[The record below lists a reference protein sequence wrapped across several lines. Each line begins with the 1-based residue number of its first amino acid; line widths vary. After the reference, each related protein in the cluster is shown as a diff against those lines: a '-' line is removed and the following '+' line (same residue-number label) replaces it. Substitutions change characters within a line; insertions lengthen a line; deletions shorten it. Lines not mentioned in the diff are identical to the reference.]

1 MKFFLSYINQKKAG
15 IIIFILTASIFA
27 VSYSLYHLPLGAVLY
42 PMAVSAFFGTVI
54 LVADYKRAHKKHLE
68 LIRIQQLSIE
78 LMDYFPKAATI
89 EDKDYQKIIGLIKEE
104 QAMRT
109 TQINVRL
116 SNMTDYYTAW
126 VHQIKTPIA
135 SMSLKL
141 QNDDSDFS
149 NDLTEDLIKI
159 EQYVE
164 MVLMFLRLES
174 DYTDYIIKEYELDQ
188 IVKACV
194 KKFSKQF
201 IRRKIRL
208 DYRLQEETV
217 LTDEKWLSFVIEQ
230 VLSNALK
237 YTDSG
242 TISIYLK
249 KSKTLC
255 IEDTGIG
262 IAPEDLPRI
271 FDRGFTG
278 YNGRTDKKAS
288 GIGLHLC
295 RMICKNLN
303 HTISASSV
311 QGKGTVI
318 EIGLDRSD
326 LEIE

>member
-1 MKFFLSYINQKKAG
+1 M
-15 IIIFILTASIFA
+15 
-27 VSYSLYHLPLGAVLY
+27 
-42 PMAVSAFFGTVI
+42 
-54 LVADYKRAHKKHLE
+54 
-68 LIRIQQLSIE
+68 
-78 LMDYFPKAATI
+78 
-89 EDKDYQKIIGLIKEE
+89 
-104 QAMRT
+104 
-109 TQINVRL
+109 NVRL
-116 SNMTDYYTAW
+116 ANMTDYYTAW

-135 SMSLKL
+135 SMSLRL
-141 QNDDSDFS
+141 QNDDSAFS
-149 NDLTEDLIKI
+149 SDLAEDLMKI

-174 DYTDYIIKEYELDQ
+174 DYTDYVFREYNLDK
-188 IVKACV
+188 IVKDCV

-208 DYRLQEETV
+208 DYRLEEETV

-242 TISIYLK
+242 TISIYMK
-249 KSKTLC
+249 EPKTLC

-295 RMICKNLN
+295 RMICKNLH
-303 HTISASSV
+303 HTITAGSV
-311 QGKGTVI
+311 QGKGTII
-318 EIGLDRSD
+318 EIGLDSSE

>member
-1 MKFFLSYINQKKAG
+1 MKFLLSYINQKKSG
-15 IIIFILTASIFA
+15 IIIFILTALIFA
-27 VSYSLYHLPLGAVLY
+27 VSYFLYHLPLGAVLY
-42 PMAVSAFFGTVI
+42 PMAISAFFGAVI
-54 LVADYKRAHKKHLE
+54 LISDYKKEHKKHLE
-68 LIRIQQLSIE
+68 LLRIQQLSTE
-78 LMDYFPKAATI
+78 LMDYFPKASTI
-89 EDKDYQKIIGLIKEE
+89 EDRDYQEIIRLIKEE
-104 QAMRT
+104 QAMKA
-109 TQINVRL
+109 TQMNVRL
-116 SNMTDYYTAW
+116 ANMTDYYTAW

-135 SMSLKL
+135 SMSLRL
-141 QNDDSDFS
+141 QNDDSAFS
-149 NDLTEDLIKI
+149 SDLAEDLMKI

-174 DYTDYIIKEYELDQ
+174 DYTDYVFREYNLDK
-188 IVKACV
+188 IVKDCV

-208 DYRLQEETV
+208 DYRLTDETV

-249 KSKTLC
+249 EPKTLC

-295 RMICKNLN
+295 RMICKKLN
-303 HTISASSV
+303 HTITASSI
-311 QGKGTVI
+311 QGKGTII
-318 EIGLDRSD
+318 EIGLDSSD